1 MFRDVVA
8 MIGREISGPLAFR
21 ELRDI
26 HAIDRWFTF
35 SAFQRSAAHLAE
47 RWKQLGLKGA
57 EVENFPANG
66 RSKAGSWTMPLAWDV
81 NEAVLTIEE
90 PVELAGT
97 VIARYSG
104 TPACLAQWSGP
115 TPKGGVVA
123 DLVWIEDADERKSYA
138 ARSLKGKIVFTSTR
152 PVFVKGL
159 AAEKGA
165 LGVVSDFLPHRLDLP
180 DDNFWMNA
188 WSDNP
193 GGWALHAGESRIFG
207 FNISPRRG
215 EWLKRLLGEHG
226 RVRVKALV
234 DTRYSSGEVPTVTA
248 LIPGV
253 KRDEEVL
260 ILGHAFEQG
269 ANDNASG
276 VAVMLEAA
284 RALSKLIADGKLAR
298 PRRSIRFLAVSECYS
313 TLAYCEKHA
322 DRMTSTVAAL
332 CADSVGQKQ
341 GICGTGLGIH
351 NPPDSNP
358 SFVSAYCE
366 RLAGGIFTPW
376 RPNYLWK
383 MLPYMTTDNVV
394 TDPMIGPPTML
405 LSSFP
410 SDLFWH
416 TTGDTPDKVDV
427 EALGRIANF
436 AAAYLYTIANAG
448 ALHALF
454 FVALATAR
462 AKSRLSEITAQV
474 LAQCTCVTPDFP
486 SARRQILHRADV
498 GAYEVHSVRSIL
510 SLREA
515 KSIADELSSMSGEIL
530 AAGERNI
537 AQLERTLPGCG
548 ISLVGPPVSRGDKRL
563 LARAAKL
570 IPKRKYIGSMA
581 YDSVDSKK
589 LEKHPDPRWDPGV
602 TAALFWCDGKHT
614 LAEVLRFA
622 GSELGR
628 DLTGLVPEFEFMAEE
643 GLIEMKETE

>member
-1 MFRDVVA
+1 MFRETVA
-8 MIGREISGPLAFR
+8 KIGAEVSSRLAFQ
-21 ELRDI
+21 ELRAV
-26 HAIDRWFTF
+26 HEIDRWFTF

-47 RWKQLGLKGA
+47 RWKQFGLKGA

-66 RSKAGSWTMPLAWDV
+66 RSKAGSWTMPFAWDV
-81 NEAVLTIEE
+81 NEALLAIEE
-90 PVELAGT
+90 PAELAGT
-97 VIARYSG
+97 VIARYSE

-115 TPKGGVVA
+115 TPKSGVAA
-123 DLVWIEDADERKSYA
+123 DLVWIEDAHERKSYA
-138 ARSLKGKIVFTSTR
+138 GRSLKGKIVFSSTR
-152 PVFVKGL
+152 PVFMKGL
-159 AAEKGA
+159 AAGKGA
-165 LGVVSDFLPHRLDLP
+165 LGVVSDFVPHRLELP
-180 DDNFWMNA
+180 DENFWMNA

-215 EWLKRLLGEHG
+215 EWLRGLLAEYG
-226 RVRVKALV
+226 RVRVKAVV
-234 DTRYSSGEVPTVTA
+234 DTRCWNGEVPAVTA

-284 RALSKLIADGKLAR
+284 RALSKLICDGKLAK

-313 TLAYCEKHA
+313 TFAYSEKHP
-322 DRMTSTVAAL
+322 DRMASTVAAL

-351 NPPDSNP
+351 NPPDSNA

-366 RLAGGIFTPW
+366 RLANGIFTEW

-383 MLPYMTTDNVV
+383 MLAYMTTDNVV
-394 TDPMIGPPTML
+394 ADPMIGPPTML

-410 SDLFWH
+410 SDLYWH
-416 TTGDTPDKVDV
+416 TTGDTLDKVDV
-427 EALGRIANF
+427 GALGRIAHF
-436 AAAYLYTIANAG
+436 AASYLYTIANAG
-448 ALHALF
+448 AIHALYF
-454 FVALATAR
+454 AALATAR
-462 AKSRLSEITAQV
+462 AKSRLSEITARV
-474 LAQCTCVTPDFP
+474 LEQCMCARPDFP
-486 SARRQILHRADV
+486 SARRRILHRADV

-515 KSIADELSSMSGEIL
+515 KSIAAELSSMSGEIL
-530 AAGERNI
+530 SAGERNI
-537 AQLERTLPGCG
+537 VQLERALPGCG
-548 ISLVGPPVSRGDKRL
+548 ISLAGPPVSRRDKAL
-563 LARAAKL
+563 LSRAARL
-570 IPKRKYIGSMA
+570 IPKRKYIGTMA

-602 TAALFWCDGKHT
+602 TAALFWCDGKRT
-614 LAEVLRFA
+614 LAEVLRLA
-622 GSELGR
+622 ASELGR
-628 DLTGLVPEFEFMAEE
+628 DMTGLVPEFEFMAEE
-643 GLIEMKETE
+643 GLIEMKQTG